1 MEPAMRLPA
10 AVVFA
15 LCAMGAGDLRAQT
28 IEVFPSRV
36 LVDEPAAIRASG
48 LDPSERIA
56 IHAELSDGA
65 GHAWAAHAEFT
76 ADAAGSVDVSKQAP
90 VAGSYK
96 GVSAMGLVWS
106 MLPAEKDAAMYQPP
120 RNLGPQIIRF
130 QLLRKGR
137 EVSSAQLE
145 QAAIGDG
152 VERTTVHEGSLRGVF
167 FAPAGVAQHPGV
179 LVVGGS
185 NGGVPVRPAAWLA
198 SHGYAALALAYF
210 RYDDLPAKLEGI
222 PLEYFQSALEWMSR
236 RPEILA
242 GKLAVSGTSRGGE
255 LALQLGSMFPAI
267 HAVVAYVPSNT
278 RRPACCGGN
287 AVPYAWTWRGQPLPF
302 LPLGAGPLS
311 DLAPRAA
318 IEVERAKGP
327 ILMISGE
334 EDGVWRSWMM
344 AGMVVSRLKAARF
357 PYEVVSL
364 KYADAGHSA
373 GRPDITPAWHAGV
386 RQPLSGREMDLGGS
400 PQGDA
405 ESSLDAMP
413 KVLEFL
419 RRNLLEAR

>member
-1 MEPAMRLPA
+1 MRLPA

-15 LCAMGAGDLRAQT
+15 LCAMSAGGLRAQT
-28 IEVFPSRV
+28 IEVVPNRAM
-36 LVDEPAAIRASG
+36 VDESAVIRAGG
-48 LDPSERIA
+48 LEPNERIA
-56 IHAELSDGA
+56 IHAELTDGA
-65 GHAWAAHAEFT
+65 GHVWTAQAEFT

-90 VAGSYK
+90 AAGSYK
-96 GVSAMGLVWS
+96 GVSAMGLVWA
-106 MLPAEKDAAMYQPP
+106 MKPAEKDAALYQPP
-120 RNLGPQIIRF
+120 RNLGSQTVRF
-130 QLLRKGR
+130 HLLRKSQ
-137 EVSSAQLE
+137 EVASAQLE
-145 QAAIGDG
+145 QVAMADG
-152 VERTTVHEGSLRGVF
+152 VTHIAVNDGSLRGVF
-167 FAPAGVAQHPGV
+167 LAPAGPERHPGV

-185 NGGVPVRPAAWLA
+185 TGGVPARPAAWLA

-210 RYDDLPAKLEGI
+210 RYQDLPEKLEGI
-222 PLEYFQSALEWMSR
+222 PLEYFQSALEWMSQ
-236 RPEILA
+236 RPGVLP

-267 HAVVAYVPSNT
+267 RAVVAYVPSNV

-287 AVPYAWTWRGQPLPF
+287 AVPYAWTWHGQPLPY

-311 DLAPRAA
+311 DLTQRAA
-318 IEVERAKGP
+318 IEVEKTKGP

-344 AGMVVSRLKAARF
+344 AGLVESRLKAAHF
-357 PYEVVSL
+357 PYEVEHL
-364 KYADAGHSA
+364 KYAHAGHSA
-373 GRPDITPAWHAGV
+373 GHPDITPAWHGGV

-419 RRNLLEAR
+419 RRNLLEGK

>member
-1 MEPAMRLPA
+1 MRLSP
-10 AVVFA
+10 AVVLA

-28 IEVFPSRV
+28 IEVLPSRV
-36 LVDEPAAIRASG
+36 MVDEPAAIRASG
-48 LDPSERIA
+48 LDPDERIA
-56 IHAELSDGA
+56 IGAELTDGA
-65 GHAWAAHAEFT
+65 GHVWTARAEFI
-76 ADAAGSVDVSKQAP
+76 AGAAGSIDASKQAP

-96 GVSAMGLVWS
+96 GVSAMGLIWS
-106 MLPAEKDAAMYQPP
+106 MLPAEKGAAMYQAP

-130 QLLRKGR
+130 QLLRKAR

-145 QAAIGDG
+145 QTAVADG
-152 VERTTVHEGSLRGVF
+152 VERTSVHEGSLRGVF
-167 FAPAGVAQHPGV
+167 FAPAGQERHPGV

-210 RYDDLPAKLEGI
+210 RYQDLPEKLEAI
-222 PLEYFQSALEWMSR
+222 PLEYFQSALVWMSQ

-242 GKLAVSGTSRGGE
+242 DKLAVSGTSRGGE

-287 AVPYAWTWRGQPLPF
+287 AVPYAWTWRGQPLPY
-302 LPLGAGPLS
+302 LPLSAGPLS
-311 DLAPRAA
+311 EPAPRAA
-318 IEVERAKGP
+318 IEVERTKGP

-344 AGMVVSRLKAARF
+344 AGMVVSRLKAAHF
-357 PYEVVSL
+357 PYEAAHL
-364 KYADAGHSA
+364 KYAHAGHSA
-373 GRPDITPAWHAGV
+373 GRPDIVPAWHSGV

-419 RRNLLEAR
+419 RRNLLEAK